1 MDRFDIYFT
10 HPQVQNLMLGD
21 ALAKQFRSHVRPCI
35 QKDGSLRISTGANQ
49 ITWGYGLNT
58 MTYQTYGGEVV
69 QILSAYIDD
78 LSIGGDV
85 QSYAMMEDIYIWFL
99 LYMSVATQG
108 AGDAGQ
114 PGVSSYSEEPV
125 TMYYPHRQWTFS
137 IKPKALPGLRMA
149 RDVVAPTWQM
159 TAAVVEADPEVE
171 AFTLAGAMEGLKEI
185 QAGIGFEE
193 ENPFSS
199 PSGKKYDADYV
210 LEATEQATDWY
221 SKIVSAYSSG
231 DVEAVNK
238 LASKPAIS
246 ARRKESG
253 DEVEE
258 VEPTVGRPNP

>member
-1 MDRFDIYFT
+1 MAADQFDIYFT
-10 HPQVQNLMLGD
+10 HPQVQSLMKGG
-21 ALAKQFRSHVRPCI
+21 ALAKQFRSQVRPGI
-35 QKDGSLRISTGANQ
+35 QNDGSLRITTGANQ

-58 MTYQTYGGEVV
+58 VTYPTYGGEVV

-78 LSIGGDV
+78 LNIGGDV

-99 LYMSVATQG
+99 IYMSVATQG
-108 AGDAGQ
+108 AADSGQ
-114 PGVSSYSEEPV
+114 PGMSSYNEEPV
-125 TMYYPHRQWTFS
+125 TMYYPHREWTFS

-149 RDVVAPTWQM
+149 RDVVAPTWQL

-171 AFTLAGAMEGLKEI
+171 AFTLQGAMEGLKEI

-210 LEATEQATDWY
+210 LKATEEATDWY

-231 DVEAVNK
+231 DMDAVNK
-238 LASKPAIS
+238 LASKPAIT
-246 ARRKESG
+246 AKRESLG
-253 DEVEE
+253 DEIEE
-258 VEPTVGRPNP
+258 VEP